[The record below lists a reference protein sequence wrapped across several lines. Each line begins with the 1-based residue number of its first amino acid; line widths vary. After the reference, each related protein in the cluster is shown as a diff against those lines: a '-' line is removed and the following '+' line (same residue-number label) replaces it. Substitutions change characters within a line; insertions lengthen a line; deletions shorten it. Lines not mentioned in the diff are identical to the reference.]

1 MQENEKVNNEK
12 TKVSEDNDVTL
23 TREDRVLFILVFV
36 GLSLLGIVCEC
47 VLVPLSIILL
57 YALFKVIV
65 FIIKKI
71 KKGILKMEKKRKIV
85 NEDSEFSYEN
95 SFEGVKQF
103 FKGLILILYM
113 ILSSRITTN
122 ILLGLIAW
130 CILDKYL
137 Y

>member
-71 KKGILKMEKKRKIV
+71 KKGILKMEKKLTVVFRVMCIKINFDFV
-85 NEDSEFSYEN
+85 YDIKFSNYN
-95 SFEGVKQF
+95 
-103 FKGLILILYM
+103 
-113 ILSSRITTN
+113 
-122 ILLGLIAW
+122 
-130 CILDKYL
+130 KYIIRFDCL
-137 Y
+137 VYT